1 MLRVTWTVFARE
13 ARDLLRDRRA
23 LFFLFAVPLVV
34 PLLGAAVS
42 VFVLWQVA
50 RQAGEGIPI
59 VIVNGEQLPGLVARL
74 EESAV
79 LDIVGMPADPEQALQ
94 SGELVA
100 VLEIPVDAAALLE
113 AEQPVTI
120 RLTSSRNG
128 WLPDFAVLAVQ
139 GALGRYGDE
148 VVEERLTRLERSREW
163 LEPFSLER
171 ETAAPTGVAAVAIA
185 SDGHIPPSLASAFLP
200 MVVASWA
207 LGGGLSLMA
216 PMTVGEKERH
226 TMESLLVTPASRVGI
241 VLGKVALSIVASALT
256 IGLWSLDSLGYVI
269 LLSVAPAG
277 VGGLAT
283 PPGVQLGDM
292 GVVTLWLLLLMLPFM
307 TMANGV
313 VAAVC
318 TFAKNYRE
326 SGLFLTLLQLLLP
339 GLALLAVFGFAARPP
354 TAVYALPVMGVLVA
368 LRDLLGGGIAPAAL
382 VLAWSAAAV
391 YAVAAVLFAAYV
403 FSREWAIMRGV

>member
-1 MLRVTWTVFARE
+1 
-13 ARDLLRDRRA
+13 
-23 LFFLFAVPLVV
+23 
-34 PLLGAAVS
+34 
-42 VFVLWQVA
+42 
-50 RQAGEGIPI
+50 
-59 VIVNGEQLPGLVARL
+59 
-74 EESAV
+74 
-79 LDIVGMPADPEQALQ
+79 
-94 SGELVA
+94 
-100 VLEIPVDAAALLE
+100 
-113 AEQPVTI
+113 
-120 RLTSSRNG
+120 
-128 WLPDFAVLAVQ
+128 
-139 GALGRYGDE
+139 
-148 VVEERLTRLERSREW
+148 
-163 LEPFSLER
+163 
-171 ETAAPTGVAAVAIA
+171 
-185 SDGHIPPSLASAFLP
+185 
-200 MVVASWA
+200 
-207 LGGGLSLMA
+207 MA

-283 PPGVQLGDM
+283 PPGVQRGDM